1 MPFLT
6 DLSGSTLCPVKVTK
20 VYAVLNVPA
29 EKERV
34 SGPDFVIV
42 MPVSFNIGSGVKE
55 DMESPVIVTRAM
67 SVTKEEG
74 SVGLSNSLL
83 ETDTVP
89 KISCFL
95 TFQFA
100 TPMTPD

>member
-6 DLSGSTLCPVKVTK
+6 ALSGSALCPVKVTK
-20 VYAVLNVPA
+20 VYAVLKVPA
-29 EKERV
+29 ENERV

-42 MPVSFNIGSGVKE
+42 MPVPFSIGSGVKE

-83 ETDTVP
+83 EP
-89 KISCFL
+89 FGL

-100 TPMTPD
+100 TPITPD